1 VQRLYDLPDRALID
15 MGDFVGGTLK
25 YLRAHAVAWL
35 TIAGGFAKLAKLA
48 GGHLDLHSAR
58 SRVDTSALGAM
69 LASPGADDKAVD
81 MARAA
86 AGAAEILAL
95 ALAGSRERALA
106 RLVAARAREVSLAAL
121 SGETVVEVAIVDRE
135 GEFLA
140 RVGG

>member
-1 VQRLYDLPDRALID
+1 VQCLYDLPDHALID

-25 YLRAHAVAWL
+25 YLRGHPVARL

-58 SRVDTSALGAM
+58 SRVDASALGAM
-69 LASPGADDKAVD
+69 LAALGADDKAVD

-95 ALAGSRERALA
+95 AGSRERALA
-106 RLVAARAREVSLAAL
+106 RLVAARAREVALAAL
-121 SGETVVEVAIVDRE
+121 SGETAVEVAIVDRE

>member
-1 VQRLYDLPDRALID
+1 

-25 YLRAHAVAWL
+25 YLGAHPVARL
-35 TIAGGFAKLAKLA
+35 TIASGFAKLAKLA

-69 LASPGADDKAVD
+69 LAALGADDKAVD
-81 MARAA
+81 AAHAA
-86 AGAAEILAL
+86 AGAAEIL

-106 RLVAARAREVSLAAL
+106 RLVAVRAREVALAAL
-121 SGETVVEVAIVDRE
+121 SGETAVEVAIVDRE